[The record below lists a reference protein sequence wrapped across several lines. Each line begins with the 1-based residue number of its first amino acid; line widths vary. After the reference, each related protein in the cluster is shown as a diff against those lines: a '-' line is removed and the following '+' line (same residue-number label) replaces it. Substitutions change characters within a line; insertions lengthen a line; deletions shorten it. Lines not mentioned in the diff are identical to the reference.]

1 MNHLDSIL
9 LSIKRLLGIDLICED
24 FDDEIVIHINS
35 VLVILSQLGVG
46 PPGGFNVTDTSQTW
60 SMFAGGR
67 TDIEFIKTYVFMKVK
82 LIFDPPQGSSAI
94 ESMNRV
100 ISELEWRINVAV
112 DPEETTEGEEENADG

>member
-24 FDDEIVIHINS
+24 FDDEIVIHIKS

-46 PPGGFNVTDTSQTW
+46 PPGGFIVTDTSQTW

-82 LIFDPPQGSSAI
+82 LIFDPPQSSSAI

-100 ISELEWRINVAV
+100 ISELEWSINVAV
-112 DPEETTEGEEENADG
+112 DPEETTEGDEENADG

>member
-46 PPGGFNVTDTSQTW
+46 PPGGFIVTDTSQTW

-82 LIFDPPQGSSAI
+82 LIFDPPQSSSAI

>member
-46 PPGGFNVTDTSQTW
+46 PPGGFIVTDTSQTW

-82 LIFDPPQGSSAI
+82 LIFDPPQSSSAI

-100 ISELEWRINVAV
+100 ISELEWRTNVAV

>member
-46 PPGGFNVTDTSQTW
+46 PPGGFIVTDTSQTW

-82 LIFDPPQGSSAI
+82 LIFDPPQSSSAI

-112 DPEETTEGEEENADG
+112 DPGETTEGEEEETNG

>member
-1 MNHLDSIL
+1 MDSIL
-9 LSIKRLLGIDLICED
+9 LSIKRLLGVSEDCEH
-24 FDDEIVIHINS
+24 FDDEIIMHINS
-35 VLVILSQLGVG
+35 VLVILNQLGVG
-46 PPGGFNVTDTSQTW
+46 PPGGFIVTDTRQTW
-60 SMFAGGR
+60 SMFVPNR

-82 LIFDPPQGSSAI
+82 LIFDPPQSSSAI